1 MSKRTTTSRSL
12 HTPSLRREILGV
24 LSAASAIAL
33 VFSFLGFAGAVGSST
48 AAALFSSLGWLRW
61 VLPVALLWIAL
72 RAWMPWLPSPKIFQF
87 FGATIFFVG
96 LWLGSAVVFP
106 AGTGSIA
113 EVLER
118 GLSSALGRAGL
129 WVLVIVLVISGV
141 SIALS
146 FPVFSFC
153 LKSLFV
159 AGRLIVR
166 MGSRV
171 LQWLRSRRSIEGRM
185 ATEQEDGTS
194 PEEESFDADPASL
207 FEQRELSVDGAPR
220 PVARAIV
227 KRTRQRRGIF
237 HPTFPIALLDSG
249 DSQPQAG
256 DITGTQSTIRE
267 TFENFGIGVEMG
279 EVSVGPTVTQ
289 YTLKPATGVKVSQ
302 IMGLSN
308 DLALSLAAHP
318 IRIEA
323 PIPGRSLVG
332 IEVPN
337 RRVALVGL
345 RDLLASE
352 AFLSTVKSNPDSLV
366 CTLGKD
372 VAGSA
377 YISRLDRM
385 PHLLIAGATGSGKTV
400 AINILLTSL
409 LYSKGPDELKLLL
422 IDPKR
427 VELPSYNGIPH
438 LLTPV
443 ITDLKKTITALKW
456 VLREMD
462 RRFTLLAHAG
472 RRDINSYNSSSE
484 ESLPYLVVVID
495 ELADLMVAAAS
506 EVEASIIR
514 IAQMARAVGIHL
526 VVATQRPSVDV
537 LTGLIKANMTT
548 RLAFAV
554 ASGVDSRTI
563 LDTTGAEKLLGRGD
577 CLFVSAELSK
587 PKRLQG
593 AFVSE
598 GEVSRIVAA
607 LRALG
612 SPDYVEVTA
621 PLLREADEGESSL
634 GSGEDGDPLLQEAI
648 GVIQQAGRAS
658 ASLLQR
664 RLKIGYARAARI
676 LDLLEARGIIGPG
689 EGAKPR
695 EVLIRA
701 DVHDRVEGSDSEE
714 DTETLEDPLPQA
726 TEEASEQEEQS

>member
-1 MSKRTTTSRSL
+1 
-12 HTPSLRREILGV
+12 

-33 VFSFLGFAGAVGSST
+33 VFSYLGFAGSVGSSI
-48 AAALFSSLGWLRW
+48 AAVLFSSLGWLRW
-61 VLPVALLWIAL
+61 VLPVVLLGIAL
-72 RAWMPWLPSPKIFQF
+72 RAWMPWLPSPKVFQF

-96 LWLGSAVVFP
+96 LWLGSALVF
-106 AGTGSIA
+106 ASGTGSIA
-113 EVLER
+113 EALQRE
-118 GLSSALGRAGL
+118 LSTALGSAGL
-129 WVLVIVLVISGV
+129 WVLVVALVLSGA

-146 FPVFSFC
+146 FPIFSFC
-153 LKSLFV
+153 LESLFV
-159 AGRLIVR
+159 VGRLIAR
-166 MGSRV
+166 TGQRV
-171 LQWLRSRRSIEGRM
+171 LRWLRSRHNAGGSI
-185 ATEQEDGTS
+185 TTQQEEEMS
-194 PEEESFDADPASL
+194 AEEESFETDAASL

-220 PVARAIV
+220 SVVRASP
-227 KRTRQRRGIF
+227 KRTRQRRGVF
-237 HPTFPIALLDSG
+237 HPTFPLALLDSG

-345 RDLLASE
+345 RDLLASD
-352 AFLSTVKSNPDSLV
+352 AFLSTAKSNPDSLV

-372 VAGSA
+372 VAGTA

-462 RRFTLLAHAG
+462 RRFNLLAHAG
-472 RRDINSYNSSSE
+472 RRDISSYNSSRE

-598 GEVSRIVAA
+598 GEVGRIVAA

-621 PLLREADEGESSL
+621 PLSGVADEGESSL
-634 GSGEDGDPLLQEAI
+634 VDREDSDPLQQEAI

-695 EVLIRA
+695 EVLMSA
-701 DVHDRVEGSDSEE
+701 DVHDRVNVSESEG
-714 DTETLEDPLPQA
+714 DTEALEDPLPQA
-726 TEEASEQEEQS
+726 TEEVSEEEQS